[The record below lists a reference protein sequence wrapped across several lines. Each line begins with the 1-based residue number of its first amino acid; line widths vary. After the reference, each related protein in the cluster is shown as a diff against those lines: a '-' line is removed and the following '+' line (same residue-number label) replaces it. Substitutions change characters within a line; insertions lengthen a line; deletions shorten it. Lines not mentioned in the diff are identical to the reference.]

1 MVNLGKYPFLRY
13 ALITILT
20 LLIAVGCKT
29 NHSVTTISGTE
40 IKLVDSLKAEEKVAE
55 FILPY
60 KKNLDQKLDTILCF
74 NPEQLD
80 KSTGKWQ
87 TNIGN
92 WMAQSCFAICN
103 PICEK
108 SFGMKIDLALFN
120 HGGIRASLPKG
131 NVTLRNA
138 FKIMPFENSAVVE
151 TLDSEQIKT
160 ICKYII
166 TEEKP
171 HPLYG
176 LTFTIDENGNATD
189 IKIQGK
195 PIEKNRKYLVLTSDY
210 LANGGDKMTF
220 FQNSEKR
227 LDLQIKLRD
236 VIIQSFKKNA
246 TVQFSNNAVITDNRQ

>member
-1 MVNLGKYPFLRY
+1 MVNLGKYPILRY
-13 ALITILT
+13 SLITTLT
-20 LLIAVGCKT
+20 LLLAVGCRSNRSIT
-29 NHSVTTISGTE
+29 AISGTE
-40 IKLVDSLKAEEKVAE
+40 IKLVDSLKAEEKVAQ

-60 KKNLDQKLDTILCF
+60 KKSLDQKLDTILCY

-92 WMAQSCFAICN
+92 WMAQSCFTICN

-108 SFGMKIDLALFN
+108 NFGTKIDVALFN

-138 FKIMPFENSAVVE
+138 FKIMPFENTAVVE
-151 TLDSEQIKT
+151 TLDSEQIIA
-160 ICKYII
+160 ICKHII

-195 PIEKNRKYLVLTSDY
+195 PIEKNKKYLVLTSDY

-227 LDLQIKLRD
+227 LDLQLKLRD
-236 VIIQSFKKNA
+236 VIIQSFKKND
-246 TVQFSNNAVITDNRQ
+246 TVRFSNAVLITDKRQ